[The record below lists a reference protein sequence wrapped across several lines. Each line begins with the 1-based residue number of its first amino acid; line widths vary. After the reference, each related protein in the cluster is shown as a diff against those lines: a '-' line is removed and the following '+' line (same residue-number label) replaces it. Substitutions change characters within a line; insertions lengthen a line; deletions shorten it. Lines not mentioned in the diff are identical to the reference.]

1 MGKNRAMT
9 KPITEI
15 PTGKTEDRLVIDA
28 SRKYYKVLNQEIR
41 LAVSNGARAIELR
54 NVNGQR
60 YLADGINTCV
70 KIYVHGTP
78 GNNLGA
84 FAHGAE
90 LYVHGNAQEQLGNT
104 MNSGKIVL
112 FGNASDVVGYGMR
125 GGKIFIRG
133 DAGYRVGI
141 HMKEYKSSVPVIIVG
156 GTTGD
161 FLGEYMAGGILIVL
175 GLTANAGEEF
185 LGDYV
190 GTGMH
195 GGVLYVRGEP
205 VPAHRLGKEPAR
217 VELTEKDNALLAK
230 LLREYSTELG
240 LDYDMI
246 MSRPFFK
253 YIPQS
258 HRPYGKMYA
267 NQP

>member
-1 MGKNRAMT
+1 MT
-9 KPITEI
+9 KPMREVA
-15 PTGKTEDRLVIDA
+15 PEKTEDSLTIDA
-28 SRKYYKVLNQEIR
+28 SQKYYKVLNQEIR
-41 LAVSNGARAIELR
+41 LAVSNGAHAIELR

-60 YLADGINTCV
+60 YLADGINKRV
-70 KIYVHGTP
+70 KIHIHGTP
-78 GNNLGA
+78 GNNVGA
-84 FAHGAE
+84 FMDGPE
-90 LYVHGNAQEQLGNT
+90 LYVHGNSQEQVGNT
-104 MNSGKIVL
+104 MNSGKIVV

-125 GGKIFIRG
+125 GGKIFIKG

-141 HMKEYKSSVPVIIVG
+141 HMKQYKSSVPVVIVG

-175 GLTANAGEEF
+175 GLTADGDEF
-185 LGDYV
+185 VGDYV

-195 GGVLYVRGEP
+195 GGVIYVRGEP

-230 LLREYSTELG
+230 LLKEYSTELS
-240 LDYDMI
+240 LDFDKI
-246 MSRPFFK
+246 MSQPFFK

-258 HRPYGKMYA
+258 HRPYGNMYA